1 MSVVIVDSGGAN
13 IGSVRYALARLGV
26 EAPLSRVGDEIRRA
40 DLVLLPGVGSAAAA
54 MERLRSARLDT
65 VIPALTQ
72 PVLGICLGLQLMF
85 EHSEEGDT
93 RCLGVLP
100 GSARRIPQDQGLTVP
115 HMGWNSVAKVGESQ
129 LLDGIGD
136 DSYFYFVHSYA
147 VPVVAA
153 TTGRCEY
160 GSPFTAVAEHGNFFA
175 TQFHPERSGDDGARL
190 LENFLRLGG
199 DG

>member
-26 EAPLSRVGDEIRRA
+26 EAPLSRDGDEIRRA

-54 MERLRSARLDT
+54 MERLRSARLDS
-65 VIPALTQ
+65 VIPTLTQ

-85 EHSEEGDT
+85 ECSEEGDT
-93 RCLGVLP
+93 PCLGILR
-100 GSARRIPQDQGLTVP
+100 GSAQVFPRDQGLTVP
-115 HMGWNSVAKVGESQ
+115 HMGWNSVAKARDSR
-129 LLDGIGD
+129 LLDGIAD

-160 GSPFTAVAEHGNFFA
+160 GAAFTAVAEQGNFFA